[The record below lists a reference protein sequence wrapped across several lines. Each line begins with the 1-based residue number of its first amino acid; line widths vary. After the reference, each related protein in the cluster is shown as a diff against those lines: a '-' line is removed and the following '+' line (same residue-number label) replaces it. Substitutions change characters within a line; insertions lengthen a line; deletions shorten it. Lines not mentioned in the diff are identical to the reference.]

1 VLRGRRTLGA
11 LLAAALLTLM
21 LGPSASHAAFPG
33 ANGKIAFGEYA
44 NGSKIYTVNAD
55 GTGRTLLTGGTDP
68 AWSADG
74 RKIAYINGANHVA
87 TMNADGSGQVDLG
100 VGPNLSGRD
109 VYVTLENPAWSP
121 DDEQIAFDENIEVS
135 DGNFWTEL
143 DVVNADGSGRHVPF
157 GPGGNTSSG
166 PDPSWSPDGQWIVF
180 AEYCG
185 GPNDF
190 DVHICKIRPDGTDL
204 TWFTGTTDPSSPD
217 WSPDGSE
224 IVFGDA
230 GSIAK
235 VHSDGTGY
243 QVVRAGGL
251 SSFHWAPA
259 WSPGGSRIAFTLNEP
274 YYGPAN
280 VYVMNSDGTGAT
292 NLTSGSGPSWQPIPQ
307 SYVRPRGATPT
318 SASLVPAYT
327 ECANPNTTH
336 GAPLSY
342 SSCTQHT
349 FQRPDGTMSQTSP
362 NLSMGSP
369 DANGAAANFVG
380 FVRLDVHP
388 GNPATPADEADV
400 VVRVGATDIRC
411 TPAPQ
416 PAVCGNLNSASGSD
430 YVGELQGR
438 LELRVTDRDNAPSAG
453 GSGPGTMTDT
463 TLPFTVPCAGTS
475 DQSQGG
481 ACSTTTSADAL
492 MPGVVKEGQR
502 AIWQI
507 GQVQV
512 YDGGPDGDAET
523 PDNSLLLVQ
532 GVYVF

>member
-11 LLAAALLTLM
+11 LLVAAFLTLM
-21 LGPSASHAAFPG
+21 LGPSASLAAFPG

-44 NGSKIYTVNAD
+44 NGSKIYAVNAD

-74 RKIAYINGANHVA
+74 RKIAYINGANHLA

-100 VGPNLSGRD
+100 VGPNLSGTD

-135 DGNFWTEL
+135 DGNVWTEL

-185 GPNDF
+185 GPNDV
-190 DVHICKIRPDGTDL
+190 DIHICKIRPDGTDL
-204 TWFTGTTDPSSPD
+204 TWITGTRDPSSPD
-217 WSPDGSE
+217 WSPDGTE

-243 QVVRAGGL
+243 EVVRAGGL
-251 SSFHWAPA
+251 SSFSSAPA
-259 WSPGGSRIAFTLNEP
+259 WSPDGNRIAFTLNEP

-307 SYVRPRGATPT
+307 SYVRPRGATPLRV
-318 SASLVPAYT
+318 SLVPASNQCT
-327 ECANPNTTH
+327 SPNNAH
-336 GAPLSY
+336 GAPLSF
-342 SSCTQHT
+342 SSCSPPVQ
-349 FQRPDGTMSQTSP
+349 SSP
-362 NLSMGSP
+362 NLTVGTP
-369 DANGAAANFVG
+369 DANGSSANSNG
-380 FVRLDVHP
+380 NVRLDAVA
-388 GNPATPADEADV
+388 GDVKLAASIIDVRCYWGSPAAFCASPNQ
-400 VVRVGATDIRC
+400 
-411 TPAPQ
+411 Q
-416 PAVCGNLNSASGSD
+416 PAND
-430 YVGELQGR
+430 YSGELQAR
-438 LELRVTDRDNAPSAG
+438 LSVRITDRNNTPNPG
-453 GSGPGTMTDT
+453 GPGPGTVEDT
-463 TLPFTVPCAGTS
+463 TIPFTIPCTTTGPSNFIGSTCAV
-475 DQSQGG
+475 
-481 ACSTTTSADAL
+481 STTVDSL
-492 MPGVVKEGQR
+492 MPGAVVAGMR
-502 AIWQI
+502 SIWQLDK
-507 GQVQV
+507 VEV
-512 YDGGPDGDAET
+512 YDGGSDGVASTAPNALFET
-523 PDNSLLLVQ
+523 Q
-532 GVYVF
+532 GVFIP